1 MADPSSTDAQHD
13 EGEDMTSTTLRLNM
27 PQWQGGNEPAYRFG
41 AELLAFLAPPAD
53 GPEETID
60 VPYPEEGTTLKTD
73 AGIVGRVALLS
84 QARAARA
91 AIDRHSPERIVALG
105 GDCLIDLAPIAYL
118 NERYG
123 GKLGVLWVD
132 SHPDVMRTEHFSH
145 AHAHVLGMLM
155 GEGDPDFVGEVKVP
169 VDPARVMYAG
179 LDDWNDVEGQII
191 RRLQLRYAG
200 ADALAET
207 SQLVLDWIAAQTI
220 THLAVHFALDVLD
233 PAHFAPLL
241 FNRPSVTE
249 DIFAGIPQGRM
260 RLDQVVRLL
269 NDAAGATDMVGL
281 AITEHLPWDMLELRN
296 ALHKLPL
303 LA

>member
-1 MADPSSTDAQHD
+1 
-13 EGEDMTSTTLRLNM
+13 
-27 PQWQGGNEPAYRFG
+27 
-41 AELLAFLAPPAD
+41 
-53 GPEETID
+53 
-60 VPYPEEGTTLKTD
+60 
-73 AGIVGRVALLS
+73 
-84 QARAARA
+84 
-91 AIDRHSPERIVALG
+91 
-105 GDCLIDLAPIAYL
+105 
-118 NERYG
+118 
-123 GKLGVLWVD
+123 
-132 SHPDVMRTEHFSH
+132 
-145 AHAHVLGMLM
+145 MLM

-191 RRLQLRYAG
+191 RRVQLRYAG

-207 SQLVLDWIAAQTI
+207 SQPVLDWIAAQTI
-220 THLAVHFALDVLD
+220 THLAVHFDLDVLD